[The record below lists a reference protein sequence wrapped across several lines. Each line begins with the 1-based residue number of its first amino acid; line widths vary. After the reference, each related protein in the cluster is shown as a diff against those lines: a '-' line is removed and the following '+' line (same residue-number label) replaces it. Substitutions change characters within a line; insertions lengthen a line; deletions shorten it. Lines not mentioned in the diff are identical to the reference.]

1 MSNTNHTPT
10 PKYILDRARG
20 WTYVCESNRRITIG
34 MAWDEAEQ
42 IRNKLN
48 AHDELVA
55 ALTEMETLL
64 EMCAAGEAPSPE
76 SEEYYTQRITQ
87 VRAALAKVQ
96 S

>member
-1 MSNTNHTPT
+1 MSNT

-48 AHDELVA
+48 AHDELVEALRRIDIIAGTVDA
-55 ALTEMETLL
+55 ANFPVWNMDHIQKI
-64 EMCAAGEAPSPE
+64 AS
-76 SEEYYTQRITQ
+76 S
-87 VRAALAKVQ
+87 ALAKVQ
-96 S
+96 A